1 MYHLIFFLASLLC
14 VPNWISSQ
22 EIQSLASFSSR
33 QETFWG
39 ISSIQVLYLLGGI
52 TWWRYLSRLDL
63 TSRILCMLMELLG
76 VISVCSHQ
84 HAMFKQIVLLCLP
97 VGRFALDL
105 GQILLPLT
113 AAWPNLCQRY
123 LLMSGN
129 IRIRPVQQVFITL
142 QTWS

>member
-1 MYHLIFFLASLLC
+1 
-14 VPNWISSQ
+14 
-22 EIQSLASFSSR
+22 
-33 QETFWG
+33 
-39 ISSIQVLYLLGGI
+39 
-52 TWWRYLSRLDL
+52 
-63 TSRILCMLMELLG
+63 MLMKLLG

>member
-1 MYHLIFFLASLLC
+1 
-14 VPNWISSQ
+14 
-22 EIQSLASFSSR
+22 
-33 QETFWG
+33 
-39 ISSIQVLYLLGGI
+39 
-52 TWWRYLSRLDL
+52 
-63 TSRILCMLMELLG
+63 MLMELLG

-105 GQILLPLT
+105 GQILFPLT

-123 LLMSGN
+123 LLMSGI
-129 IRIRPVQQVFITL
+129 IRIRPMQQVFITL